1 MGGFFIGGNM
11 EISIYN
17 DFLSKSEIE
26 FLTGR
31 KNKSLIIKQLNIM
44 GIPFK
49 ENANGYPVVRRDYDS
64 HSKRT
69 NNQKTSEWAP
79 AVLRT

>member
-69 NNQKTSEWAP
+69 KKTSEWAP